1 MNNAN
6 RTVSRQDGEKRTLAQ
21 SIVCGYWLRNTAQQS
36 KRTIREK
43 KREAEKQISM
53 NTTPYTCGILTLS
66 DKGARGEREDTSGPM
81 LQNILTEQGFN
92 VEAYQLLPDQ
102 QPLIE
107 AILIKWVDEKKI
119 DLIVT
124 TGGTGVSPN
133 DQTPEA
139 TRQVIDLEIPGIGEA
154 MRQASLAKTPQ
165 AIWSRGIA
173 GIRQES
179 LIINLPGSEKGAKE
193 NIEAILPAL
202 AHGLYKIKGGTAD
215 CGQKKEGEG

>member
-1 MNNAN
+1 M
-6 RTVSRQDGEKRTLAQ
+6 EKKNTCPEHR
-21 SIVCGYWLRNTAQQS
+21 LRVLVEKHRSAEQKDN
-36 KRTIREK
+36 KRK

-124 TGGTGVSPN
+124 TGGTGVSRMIRHRRP
-133 DQTPEA
+133 PA
-139 TRQVIDLEIPGIGEA
+139 R
-154 MRQASLAKTPQ
+154 SLT
-165 AIWSRGIA
+165 
-173 GIRQES
+173 
-179 LIINLPGSEKGAKE
+179 
-193 NIEAILPAL
+193 
-202 AHGLYKIKGGTAD
+202 
-215 CGQKKEGEG
+215 

>member
-1 MNNAN
+1 
-6 RTVSRQDGEKRTLAQ
+6 
-21 SIVCGYWLRNTAQQS
+21 
-36 KRTIREK
+36 
-43 KREAEKQISM
+43 M